1 MHLIALSA
9 SAADLLQALL
19 TFEHPADMAVARF
32 FEQRQGHRAGQRDRA
47 RLADAAY
54 AVLRR
59 KPLHEPL
66 ARHPQAPA
74 DWPLLR
80 RMALLALAD
89 SAEHMEDGDAP
100 PEIRAWLAACR
111 ALQNHPESLPAACR
125 HNLPDWLAETL
136 QAQDDFWPLAE
147 ALLQPAPLDVRAN
160 AMKAKRP
167 AVQSAL
173 AAAGIQATETPW
185 SPWGLRLAGKPRLSP
200 LPPWQQGLLEV
211 QDEGSQLLA
220 LLTQARRGELVV
232 DFCAGAGG
240 QTLALGAMMRGTGR
254 PDAFDTSAH
263 RLQALLPR
271 LAKSGLPNVHTAAIA
286 HERDA
291 RLNAL
296 QGKADAVLVD
306 APCSGLGTL
315 RRAPD
320 LKWRARPEDIA
331 RLAEQQFSIAQSAAR
346 LVKPGGRLVYATCSL
361 LPQENE
367 VVAQALSNALP
378 GFAPLHA
385 GDVLAAAKVPQAAR
399 LTTEAGHL
407 RLWPHLHGTDGFFA
421 AVWQR
426 R

>member
-1 MHLIALSA
+1 MFPFSRDSKDQPETPATKPAAEAHPLDALTGGAFSA
-9 SAADLLQALL
+9 PTSGERAA
-19 TFEHPADMAVARF
+19 R
-32 FEQRQGHRAGQRDRA
+32 
-47 RLADAAY
+47 
-54 AVLRR
+54 
-59 KPLHEPL
+59 
-66 ARHPQAPA
+66 
-74 DWPLLR
+74 
-80 RMALLALAD
+80 
-89 SAEHMEDGDAP
+89 
-100 PEIRAWLAACR
+100 IRAWLATNPPAEQMQQVHKELSAKDKGAAKALRERLDEIKR
-111 ALQNHPESLPAACR
+111 AHSQQAVAAE
-125 HNLPDWLAETL
+125 WA
-136 QAQDDFWPLAE
+136 AKAE
-147 ALLQPAPLDVRAN
+147 ALLQAAPLDLRVN

-167 AVQSAL
+167 AVAAAL
-173 AAAGIQATETPW
+173 AASGIQTQETPW
-185 SPWGLRLAGKPRLSP
+185 SPWGLRVAGKPRLAH
-200 LPPWQQGLLEV
+200 LPAWQQGLVQV

-220 LLTQARRGELVV
+220 LLTQARRGQLVV

-240 QTLALGAMMRGTGR
+240 KTLALGAMMRGAGR
-254 PDAFDTSAH
+254 LYAFDASAY
-263 RLQALLPR
+263 RLQGLQPR
-271 LAKSGLPNVHTAAIA
+271 LARSGLGNVHTAAIA

-315 RRAPD
+315 RRAPG
-320 LKWRARPEDIA
+320 LKWRTCPEDIA
-331 RLAEQQFSIAQSAAR
+331 RLAEQQFSITQSAAR

-367 VVAQALSNALP
+367 AVAQALSNALP